1 MLIYCLICLISY
13 SRGWRAFYSQE
24 GIFKVLPALFCSTV
38 PKDRFPGDLIQQFL
52 KQPKVRFPEVQG
64 PDCTLCQACV
74 PQDHKLKQDVV
85 AVAQA
90 ASFTI
95 SLVLVSTRSINASTL
110 MGLSNTQTRNLSP
123 VDSKSLLNCLQL
135 NILFS

>member
-1 MLIYCLICLISY
+1 MVVSVLFFLF
-13 SRGWRAFYSQE
+13 SRTGRQRAFYSQE

-90 ASFTI
+90 ASFMI
-95 SLVLVSTRSINASTL
+95 SLALVSTRSSNASTL